1 MVVVLPVIA
10 YYNLQIWYN
19 REICPPDTDSIL
31 SGILEFWKNYL
42 LVNAI
47 DNKIYENDR
56 RIRRI
61 LMSCFGIYLSTF
73 ES

>member
-1 MVVVLPVIA
+1 MQCLTDLIIILVAVESIF
-10 YYNLQIWYN
+10 
-19 REICPPDTDSIL
+19 PPDTDSIL